1 MSRSLDLSLAGRRRG
16 FTLIELMLVMIILAI
31 LAGIAVP
38 IIIGQRKKANINAA
52 KAQVGMIAS
61 ALQGYDADNGQLP
74 TESQGLQALVVKPD
88 SASDEWHRY
97 LDKAIPLDPWGN
109 PYQYKVPGNHG
120 GEFDVYSM
128 GPDGQDG
135 TDDDIGSWTK

>member
-1 MSRSLDLSLAGRRRG
+1 
-16 FTLIELMLVMIILAI
+16 MLVMIILAI

-52 KAQVGMIAS
+52 KAQVGMITS
-61 ALQGYDADNGQLP
+61 ALQGYDADNSQLP
-74 TESQGLQALVVKPD
+74 TEQQGLQALVQKPD
-88 SASDEWHRY
+88 GASSEWHRY
-97 LDKAIPLDPWGN
+97 LDKDIPLDPWGN

-120 GEFDVYSM
+120 MDFDVWSF

-135 TDDDIGSWTK
+135 TDDDIGNWTK